1 MAGTILAVPAIG
13 FTAIYAV
20 LRFPNFAIASHLT
33 IGAFAGWLAN
43 VSLGL
48 PAALAVGVAF
58 AAAGVAGVVS
68 DELILKP
75 LRPAG
80 ALTTAIAAVALTLV
94 LENVIRF
101 VFGNDLRGYALPIR
115 RDWQVAGLRIAPQ
128 QVQNF
133 GLAVVAMAAVF
144 LFLAFTRTGKAMR
157 AVADN
162 PTLASVKG
170 IDTDRVARLTT
181 FVAMGLAGV
190 GGVLLGLDTSID
202 PLTGFRVI
210 LSVFAA
216 GVVGLGAYV
225 SALLCRQTGAPIV
238 VGIAAAALAAAGAG
252 AAVALA
258 TARLRGDYLAI
269 ITLGFS
275 EVVRLVASNELWLT
289 NGTDG
294 ISGIPG
300 PWRGRVAPQTFNV
313 IYLAIVVLAV
323 LAVLTVCER
332 IRHSPYGRVLRAIR
346 DDDQVAAVA
355 GKRVIAFKVQAF
367 AVSAAILG
375 LAGALWG
382 HYTSFIAPDVFTP
395 LVTIYVV
402 LALTAGA

>member
-1 MAGTILAVPAIG
+1 MPREIAQLALNGLMAGTILAVPAIG
-13 FTAIYAV
+13 FTAIYAI

-68 DELILKP
+68 DEVILKP

-80 ALTTAIAAVALTLV
+80 ALTTAIAAVALALV

-115 RDWQVAGLRIAPQ
+115 RDWQVVGLRIAPQ

-133 GLAVVAMAAVF
+133 GMAVVAMAAVF

-170 IDTDRVARLTT
+170 IDTDRVARLTN
-181 FVAMGLAGV
+181 FGAMGLAGV
-190 GGVLLGLDTSID
+190 GGMLVGLDTSID

-216 GVVGLGAYV
+216 AVVGGLG
-225 SALLCRQTGAPIV
+225 SIPGAV
-238 VGIAAAALAAAGAG
+238 VGALTIGIG
-252 AAVALA
+252 
-258 TARLRGDYLAI
+258 
-269 ITLGFS
+269 
-275 EVVRLVASNELWLT
+275 EELSL
-289 NGTDG
+289 
-294 ISGIPG
+294 
-300 PWRGRVAPQTFNV
+300 
-313 IYLAIVVLAV
+313 LVLAP
-323 LAVLTVCER
+323 AYRTVV
-332 IRHSPYGRVLRAIR
+332 G
-346 DDDQVAAVA
+346 
-355 GKRVIAFKVQAF
+355 F
-367 AVSAAILG
+367 AAIL
-375 LAGALWG
+375 
-382 HYTSFIAPDVFTP
+382 F
-395 LVTIYVV
+395 V
-402 LALTAGA
+402 LTLRPRGILGERAY

>member
-1 MAGTILAVPAIG
+1 MPREIAQLVLNGLMAGTILAVPAIG

-133 GLAVVAMAAVF
+133 GMAIVAMTAVF

-216 GVVGLGAYV
+216 AVVGGLG
-225 SALLCRQTGAPIV
+225 SIPGAV
-238 VGIAAAALAAAGAG
+238 VGALTIGVG
-252 AAVALA
+252 
-258 TARLRGDYLAI
+258 
-269 ITLGFS
+269 
-275 EVVRLVASNELWLT
+275 EELSL
-289 NGTDG
+289 
-294 ISGIPG
+294 
-300 PWRGRVAPQTFNV
+300 
-313 IYLAIVVLAV
+313 LVLAP
-323 LAVLTVCER
+323 AYRTVV
-332 IRHSPYGRVLRAIR
+332 G
-346 DDDQVAAVA
+346 
-355 GKRVIAFKVQAF
+355 F
-367 AVSAAILG
+367 AAIL
-375 LAGALWG
+375 
-382 HYTSFIAPDVFTP
+382 
-395 LVTIYVV
+395 LV
-402 LALTAGA
+402 LTLRPRGILGERAY

>member
-1 MAGTILAVPAIG
+1 MPREIAQLALNGLMAGTILAVPAIG
-13 FTAIYAV
+13 FTAIYAI

-68 DELILKP
+68 DEVILKP

-80 ALTTAIAAVALTLV
+80 ALTTAIAAVALALV

-170 IDTDRVARLTT
+170 IDADRVARLTT

-190 GGVLLGLDTSID
+190 GGMLVGLDTSID

-210 LSVFAA
+210 LSIFAA
-216 GVVGLGAYV
+216 AVVGGLG
-225 SALLCRQTGAPIV
+225 SIPGAV
-238 VGIAAAALAAAGAG
+238 VGALTIGIG
-252 AAVALA
+252 
-258 TARLRGDYLAI
+258 
-269 ITLGFS
+269 
-275 EVVRLVASNELWLT
+275 EELSL
-289 NGTDG
+289 
-294 ISGIPG
+294 
-300 PWRGRVAPQTFNV
+300 
-313 IYLAIVVLAV
+313 LVLAP
-323 LAVLTVCER
+323 AYRTVV
-332 IRHSPYGRVLRAIR
+332 G
-346 DDDQVAAVA
+346 
-355 GKRVIAFKVQAF
+355 F
-367 AVSAAILG
+367 AAIL
-375 LAGALWG
+375 
-382 HYTSFIAPDVFTP
+382 F
-395 LVTIYVV
+395 V
-402 LALTAGA
+402 LTLRPRGILGERAY

>member
-1 MAGTILAVPAIG
+1 VPREIAQLVLNGLMAGTILAVPAIG

-133 GLAVVAMAAVF
+133 GMAVVAMAAVF

-190 GGVLLGLDTSID
+190 GGMLVGLDTSID

-216 GVVGLGAYV
+216 AVVGGLG
-225 SALLCRQTGAPIV
+225 SIPGAV
-238 VGIAAAALAAAGAG
+238 VGALTIGIG
-252 AAVALA
+252 
-258 TARLRGDYLAI
+258 
-269 ITLGFS
+269 
-275 EVVRLVASNELWLT
+275 EELSL
-289 NGTDG
+289 
-294 ISGIPG
+294 
-300 PWRGRVAPQTFNV
+300 
-313 IYLAIVVLAV
+313 LVLAP
-323 LAVLTVCER
+323 AYRTVV
-332 IRHSPYGRVLRAIR
+332 G
-346 DDDQVAAVA
+346 
-355 GKRVIAFKVQAF
+355 F
-367 AVSAAILG
+367 AAIL
-375 LAGALWG
+375 
-382 HYTSFIAPDVFTP
+382 
-395 LVTIYVV
+395 LV
-402 LALTAGA
+402 LTLRPRGILGERAY

>member
-1 MAGTILAVPAIG
+1 YLVAMVTFAGLYGLLALGLNLVWGMAGMI
-13 FTAIYAV
+13 
-20 LRFPNFAIASHLT
+20 N
-33 IGAFAGWLAN
+33 
-43 VSLGL
+43 LGL
-48 PAALAVGVAF
+48 VGFF
-58 AAAGVAGVVS
+58 A
-68 DELILKP
+68 
-75 LRPAG
+75 
-80 ALTTAIAAVALTLV
+80 
-94 LENVIRF
+94 
-101 VFGNDLRGYALPIR
+101 
-115 RDWQVAGLRIAPQ
+115 
-128 QVQNF
+128 
-133 GLAVVAMAAVF
+133 
-144 LFLAFTRTGKAMR
+144 
-157 AVADN
+157 
-162 PTLASVKG
+162 
-170 IDTDRVARLTT
+170 
-181 FVAMGLAGV
+181 
-190 GGVLLGLDTSID
+190 
-202 PLTGFRVI
+202 
-210 LSVFAA
+210 
-216 GVVGLGAYV
+216 LGAYV
-225 SALLCRQTGAPIV
+225 SALATLELGVPM
-238 VGIAAAALAAAGAG
+238 AAGLLAAMVLTAAAG

-313 IYLAIVVLAV
+313 IYLAMVVLAV
-323 LAVLTVCER
+323 LAVLAVCER

-355 GKRVIAFKVQAF
+355 GKRVIVFKVQAF

-402 LALTAGA
+402 LALTAGGTGNNVGAVLGAALVIFLMEGTRFATGWLGGLAPVQVAALREALIGAALLVVLRVRPRGLLPEAIVPVQAPR